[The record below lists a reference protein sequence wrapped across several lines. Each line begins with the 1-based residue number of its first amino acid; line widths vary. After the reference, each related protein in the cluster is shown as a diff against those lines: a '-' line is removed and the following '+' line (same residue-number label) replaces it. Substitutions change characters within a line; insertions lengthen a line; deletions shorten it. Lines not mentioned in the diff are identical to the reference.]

1 MSAAPWQLT
10 PDDLAVIF
18 EDSYVDSLGTTQ
30 YLRQDLTLTQ
40 NKEAWLAVAAKA
52 LEMLPQ
58 PKPPSQPS
66 SS

>member
-1 MSAAPWQLT
+1 MPVAPWQLT

-18 EDSYVDSLGTTQ
+18 EDAYVDSLGTAQ

-58 PKPPSQPS
+58 PKPPSQPCLS
-66 SS
+66 